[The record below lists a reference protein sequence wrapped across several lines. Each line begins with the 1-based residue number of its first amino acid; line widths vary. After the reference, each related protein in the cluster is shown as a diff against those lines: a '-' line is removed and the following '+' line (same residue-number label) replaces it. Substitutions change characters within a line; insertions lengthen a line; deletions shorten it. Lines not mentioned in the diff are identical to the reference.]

1 MGKADFLIS
10 VILMILE
17 KKGILSTRELE
28 KLSLYMQKI
37 DGVKFEEAL
46 TGIYELIT
54 ESENQIQRVNQLEKR
69 VRELEED
76 IEFRKTLEME
86 QNEY

>member
-86 QNEY
+86 